1 MIVRETYL
9 KQIRGFY
16 KSDLIKVLVGI
27 RRCGKSVILQQIID
41 ELKSNKIANDKHI
54 IYLNF
59 EYVENEHLQEYKA
72 LNEFI
77 KNKIVDSK
85 TYYVFLDEIQNVN
98 KFEKVVNS
106 LRASIPN
113 ISIFITG
120 SNSKLLSEEL
130 SSMLSGRYVLFNIN
144 PLSYSEYISL
154 TKKDAADEKN
164 FWDYAKW
171 GGLPNRCEFNN
182 EDDIKKYLY
191 SVYDSIILRDIIER
205 LNLKDT
211 ILFDKILQYILD
223 TEGREFSSKN
233 IIQYINTEY
242 KKISSETLY
251 KYIDALTK
259 AFILRKVYRYDI
271 HGKRILKTLNK
282 FYVADLGIAQIKNNN
297 PNFNNYV
304 VLENIVYNEL
314 LFKGYKVY
322 VGKTKKGEI
331 DFLTEKDGQKKY
343 IQVAYKIEGDN
354 FKKTSKREFGA
365 FDFVDD
371 HSPKYVL
378 SIDKTNLSQNGITHM
393 NIIDFLIN
401 EDF

>member
-164 FWDYAKW
+164 FWDYAK
-171 GGLPNRCEFNN
+171 
-182 EDDIKKYLY
+182 
-191 SVYDSIILRDIIER
+191 
-205 LNLKDT
+205 
-211 ILFDKILQYILD
+211 
-223 TEGREFSSKN
+223 
-233 IIQYINTEY
+233 
-242 KKISSETLY
+242 
-251 KYIDALTK
+251 
-259 AFILRKVYRYDI
+259 
-271 HGKRILKTLNK
+271 
-282 FYVADLGIAQIKNNN
+282 
-297 PNFNNYV
+297 
-304 VLENIVYNEL
+304 
-314 LFKGYKVY
+314 
-322 VGKTKKGEI
+322 
-331 DFLTEKDGQKKY
+331 
-343 IQVAYKIEGDN
+343 
-354 FKKTSKREFGA
+354 
-365 FDFVDD
+365 
-371 HSPKYVL
+371 
-378 SIDKTNLSQNGITHM
+378 
-393 NIIDFLIN
+393 
-401 EDF
+401 